1 MSTVV
6 AYLRE
11 RFRITLF
18 GPVCVLLTT
27 AAAWSVSGITVTLLP
42 ITFLIGVVL
51 LLQFRLWDDLE
62 DRGRDRHT
70 HPTRVLV
77 NTSAGPFWRILTMV
91 TVGALVLGGRQ
102 PNTFVA
108 MLALDTAFWCAYR
121 IVRPHVSVNSWRFG
135 VLLSKYPAFVGVMAV
150 SLGDVD
156 PARLGIAATATYLG
170 ASGYEL
176 LHDSPARVGGTS

>member
-11 RFRITLF
+11 RFPIALF
-18 GPVCVLLTT
+18 GPVCLLLTT
-27 AAAWSVSGITVTLLP
+27 AAAWPAGRVAMSLLP
-42 ITFLIGVVL
+42 ITFLLAAVL
-51 LLQFRLWDDLE
+51 VMQFRLWDDLE
-62 DRGRDRHT
+62 DRIRDRHA

-77 NTSAGPFWRILTMV
+77 NANEEPFRRLLTML
-91 TVGALVLGGRQ
+91 TIAAIVLSAREL
-102 PNTFVA
+102 NAFAAT
-108 MLALDTAFWCAYR
+108 LALNAAFWCAYR
-121 IVRPHVSVNSWRFG
+121 ILRPRISANSWRFG
-135 VLLSKYPAFVGVMAV
+135 LLLCKYPAFVGVMAL

-156 PARLGIAATATYLG
+156 RVRLGLAATATYLC